1 MTKKELDK
9 NNPSAKGTKKVVQ
22 KESDDKK
29 SGIDL
34 NGDTANFDQ
43 ATEKPVLE
51 SESPD
56 LFKPIKIAFYINSLD
71 TEEAGYT
78 TTRLSMF
85 AHNRGHHVYYITPE
99 DFAYDPDEQ
108 IRVWAVS
115 PPERKFKSTTSYL
128 KEVVSEKASKERISL
143 SDLDVVLL
151 RNDPASEPSHRAWAQ
166 QAGLLFTRMAID
178 SGVIVLNDPKGLS
191 NALNKM
197 YFQLFPKEVRPE
209 TLISKNSSDI
219 KYFAKEFKN
228 IVIKPLQG
236 SGGTNVFMVRQ
247 EDIPNLNQMIDAVT
261 RDGYLIAQEYL
272 PAAEHGDTRLFL
284 MNGLPLRYKG
294 KYAAFRRV
302 RTGGDMRSNIHAGG
316 RKAKAIISDIELR
329 IAEIVRPRIVADGM
343 FLVGLD
349 IVGDKLMEIN
359 VFSPGGIGSAQT
371 FEKVNFCTPILDSI
385 ERKVRYMEYYRR
397 HFDNNEIATL

>member
-1 MTKKELDK
+1 MPKKTQDTEKPGTQEKKEEILKD
-9 NNPSAKGTKKVVQ
+9 SSQDDSVQ
-22 KESDDKK
+22 DKK
-29 SGIDL
+29 SDKQL
-34 NGDTANFDQ
+34 LAN
-43 ATEKPVLE
+43 
-51 SESPD
+51 ESPE
-56 LFKPIKIAFYINSLD
+56 LFKPIKIAFFVNKLS
-71 TEEAGYT
+71 TEKAGYT

-85 AHNRGHHVYYITPE
+85 AHNRGHKVYYISPE

-108 IRVWAVS
+108 IRAWAVS
-115 PPERKFKSTTSYL
+115 PPSRKFKSTEAYI
-128 KEVVSEKASKERISL
+128 KEVVSEKAKQERITA
-143 SDLDVVLL
+143 SDLDVIML

-166 QAGLLFTRMAID
+166 QAGLLFTRMAIE

-209 TLISKNSSDI
+209 TLISRNAADI
-219 KYFAKEFKN
+219 KHFANEFKN

-236 SGGTNVFMVRQ
+236 SGGSNVFMVRQ
-247 EDIPNLNQMIDAVT
+247 DDIPNLNQMIEAVT

-272 PAAEHGDTRLFL
+272 TEAEKGDMRLFL
-284 MNGLPLRYKG
+284 MNGQPLKYRG

-316 RKAKAIISDIELR
+316 KKARAEVTEVELR
-329 IAEIVRPRIVADGM
+329 IAEIVRPRLVADGM
-343 FLVGLD
+343 FFVGLD

-359 VFSPGGIGSAQT
+359 VFSPGGLGSAQT
-371 FEKVNFCTPILDSI
+371 FEKVNFCTPVLDAI

-397 HFDNNEIATL
+397 DFDNNEIATL